1 MSESGIS
8 VGGLVSGLD
17 TNSIIDGLTNLEYAK
32 ARRLEKQKLAVSDT
46 QSKFGELVGRLATF
60 SSKAG
65 SIMDFADFNQ
75 FKSTSNYEDNAV
87 VSGDD
92 NATAGEYELNVAKLA
107 TAQKVASKSMSSI
120 ITPLG
125 QAGTIQ
131 IGVTKAALKADPSK
145 TSTSI
150 NILASDSLK
159 DIARKINAA
168 DGVGVNASLLAL
180 SNGENR
186 LVLTAKDAGSDPA
199 LLKDVTGNVLSGA
212 LGIITDQQKA
222 VSKFALLKQAGGAA
236 STTDAMDLLSTGIG
250 KNNLSRGD
258 KIHIAG
264 VDSENNAVSLD
275 LDLKLDPLG
284 PGEQKTTVKDLLDSI
299 DTAFGGKAKASLNDN
314 GEIELT
320 DLASGAT
327 TMSFS
332 LSLVDAD
339 NSGST
344 MTLGDSR
351 TVNSFQNVIN
361 QASNAF
367 FSIDGLAVTSKSNA
381 ADGIVRGT
389 TFNLKKADPTTT
401 VKVGLSLDSDG
412 IVGKIKSFV
421 DEYNAV
427 VKFIDENSKVTVE
440 KDNTSATSAGIA
452 KNTIKKGPFAGD
464 GMVRKLKTDL
474 QMIMA
479 GSIDELNSQ
488 TQYTSLSRVGIV
500 TSSANDGTME
510 VKEDKLKA
518 ALTSDFEG
526 VRRLFTTNAYSDN
539 PNFEM
544 GRFTKDT
551 KTGTYDINA
560 DTNLF
565 DRNAKSSI
573 NTGDAGTRVGE
584 VISSNL
590 GDSKGLSVRTG
601 LNTGAGK
608 FTFVRGVASQVD
620 QWYKQASDFVN
631 GSFKSTREGYDRQ
644 IKSYEKRVQEMTERA
659 DRYKDSLVKQFSNME
674 QTMSRIRSQ
683 SSSFMA
689 QLG

>member
-1 MSESGIS
+1 MAESGIS

-17 TNSIIDGLTNLEYAK
+17 TNSIIDGLTNIEYAK
-32 ARRLEKQKLAVSDT
+32 ARRLEKQKQAVADT

-65 SIMDFADFNQ
+65 SIMDFSDFNQ
-75 FKSTSNYEDNAV
+75 FKSVSNYEENAT

-92 NATAGEYELNVAKLA
+92 NASAGEYEVMVNKLA
-107 TAQKVASKSMSSI
+107 TAQKVASKTMSSI
-120 ITPLG
+120 VTPLG
-125 QAGTIQ
+125 QAGTIS

-145 TSTSI
+145 TTTSI

-180 SNGENR
+180 SSGENR
-186 LVLTAKDAGSDPA
+186 LVLTAKDAGSEPA
-199 LLKDVTGNVLSGA
+199 VLKDVTGNVLSGA
-212 LGIITDQQKA
+212 LGIISDNQK
-222 VSKFALLKQAGGAA
+222 VRSKFALLKQSGGAA
-236 STTDAMDLLSTGIG
+236 SATDTVDLLSTGIG
-250 KNNLSRGD
+250 KNNLTRGD
-258 KIHIAG
+258 KIHITG
-264 VDSENNAVSLD
+264 TDSLNNAVSLD

-284 PGEQKTTVKDLLDSI
+284 PGESKTKVQDLLDSI
-299 DTAFGGKAKASLNDN
+299 NTAFGGNAQASINDN

-320 DLASGAT
+320 DTASGAT
-327 TMSFS
+327 SMSFS

-351 TVNSFQNVIN
+351 SVNTYQNVIN
-361 QASNAF
+361 DASNAF
-367 FSIDGLAVTSKSNA
+367 FSIDGLAVSSKSNS

-401 VKVGLSLDSDG
+401 VKLGLSLDSDG

-440 KDNTSATSAGIA
+440 KDTTSRTSAGIA
-452 KNTIKKGPFAGD
+452 QNTVKKGPFAGD

-474 QMIMA
+474 QMIMSS
-479 GSIDELNSQ
+479 SIDQLNSQ

-518 ALTSDFEG
+518 ALTTDFEG

-539 PNFEM
+539 ANFEL

-551 KTGTYDINA
+551 KTGVYDINA

-565 DRNAKSSI
+565 DRDAKSAV
-573 NTGDAGTRVGE
+573 NNAVTGARVGE
-584 VISSNL
+584 VLSSNV

-601 LNTGAGK
+601 LNTGTGK
-608 FTFVRGVASQVD
+608 FTFVRGVASQID
-620 QWYKQASDFVN
+620 QWYKQANDFVN

-644 IKSYEKRVQEMTERA
+644 VKSYDKRVQEMTDRA